1 MDPNG
6 EFRVEQVDGLVR
18 LIIQTD
24 DGTMRSIDVSSE
36 DAERIGVSIIRASGN
51 EPNRRSI
58 EEEADEICFKVAEY
72 AKRVK

>member
-1 MDPNG
+1 MNG

-18 LIIQTD
+18 LIIQND
-24 DGTMRSIDVSSE
+24 DGTMRSIDVSPE

-51 EPNRRSI
+51 APSGMSI